1 MESMRRSLHVL
12 FALAVAFLSGSA
24 QAQARAFINPW
35 GGVIFGN
42 DAAAAGFHSYGV
54 TFGSASHS
62 IWSTETTVGFSP
74 HFFGT
79 SVDNYVLDLMAGV
92 VVGPTL
98 RSKARHE
105 IRPYG
110 LAEVGTVR
118 TSIDSGAAAL
128 KRNDIG
134 LSFGGGATLDV
145 NDRLAVRGD
154 VRYFRALGSDAAA
167 NTLQADLADFH
178 YWRAAIGVLIH

>member
-1 MESMRRSLHVL
+1 MRRDVKVL
-12 FALAVAFLSGSA
+12 FALAVAFLSGTA
-24 QAQARAFINPW
+24 QAQARGFINPW

-42 DAAAAGFHSYGV
+42 DAAVTGFHSYGV
-54 TFGSASHS
+54 TFGNASHS
-62 IWSTETTVGFSP
+62 IWSTETTVGYSP
-74 HFFGT
+74 RFFGS
-79 SVDNYVLDLMAGV
+79 SVDNYVLDLTAGV
-92 VVGPTL
+92 VIGPTL
-98 RSKARHE
+98 RAKARHE

-110 LAEVGTVR
+110 LAGVGTVR

-134 LSFGGGATLDV
+134 LSFGGGAAIDV

-167 NTLQADLADFH
+167 NTLGADLANFN